1 MVRPAAFGYNDETA
15 ANNFFQHHPG
25 LDRTTLQQKAL
36 TEFDAMVDLLR
47 SHQVELLVLEDSK
60 EPPKPDAVF
69 PNNWISTSPDG
80 KIFIYPMFAPN
91 RRTEKRDELLEQ
103 ITREYVVVDV
113 QDWSEFEAE
122 GRFLEGTGSMVID
135 YDHEMIYAAI
145 SERTNLSVLEKF
157 ATANGFQAIV
167 FLATDKEG
175 QPIYHTNVVMA
186 LGEKFASVVFSPIHI
201 ELIREAPEARRA
213 FLDSAVISTKP
224 AFAAVLREYDGVL
237 YQRNNLL
244 KRLQAGY
251 NSELEDTLAA
261 YTKHLA
267 QIGARVYAARSR
279 YTARLSEE
287 APSIYR
293 NISGGEELE
302 IAYKSSIEGGNSYG
316 AMLYES
322 LCRSAEED
330 IRNGFTGVGPHR
342 EDMELSINGQK
353 ARRFASQGQSK
364 SAALCLKL
372 AEGRILESAIG
383 QKPVFLLDDVMS
395 ELDKNRQNYILENL
409 GENQLFITG
418 CDCAALL
425 RRLPKGAVFTVK
437 NGVVRKRGDKKR
449 KCQCLCISGTTSMS
463 KPAGS
468 SGSST

>member
-1 MVRPAAFGYNDETA
+1 VRVDRIAFTDFRNLEKTEVFPHPGINLITGANGQGKTNLLEGIWLLCGQRSFRQAKEIETVAFGKK
-15 ANNFFQHHPG
+15 
-25 LDRTTLQQKAL
+25 R
-36 TEFDAMVDLLR
+36 
-47 SHQVELLVLEDSK
+47 
-60 EPPKPDAVF
+60 AV
-69 PNNWISTSPDG
+69 IEAD
-80 KIFIYPMFAPN
+80 IF
-91 RRTEKRDELLEQ
+91 
-103 ITREYVVVDV
+103 
-113 QDWSEFEAE
+113 S
-122 GRFLEGTGSMVID
+122 G
-135 YDHEMIYAAI
+135 
-145 SERTNLSVLEKF
+145 ERTNCFSLTLTSRRSACL
-157 ATANGFQAIV
+157 NGIHA
-167 FLATDKEG
+167 DK
-175 QPIYHTNVVMA
+175 ISA